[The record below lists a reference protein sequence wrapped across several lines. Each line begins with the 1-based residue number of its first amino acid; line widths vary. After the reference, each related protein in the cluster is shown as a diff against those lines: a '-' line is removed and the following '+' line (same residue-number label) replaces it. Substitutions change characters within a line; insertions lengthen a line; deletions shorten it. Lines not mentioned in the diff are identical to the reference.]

1 MAAKAVARRK
11 PGGSAQP
18 DPEDVETIQV
28 IRLTPADDDTR
39 IPLFEANGETYTILA
54 RPQMEI
60 GLQYLHLSVTE
71 GEQLATNFLLG
82 ELLGEDGYAALRGFK
97 GLTSKQFSQVVKIAT
112 EIALGSVESPK
123 E

>member
-11 PGGSAQP
+11 PGGAA
-18 DPEDVETIQV
+18 PEPAGIETRQV

-39 IPLFEANGETYTILA
+39 IPLFEADGETYTILA

-71 GEQLATNFLLG
+71 GEQTATHYLLG
-82 ELLGEDGYAALRGFK
+82 ELLGEDGYAALRNFK
-97 GLTSKQFSQVVKIAT
+97 GLTSKQFQQVVTIAT
-112 EIALGSVESPK
+112 EIALGSVEAPK